1 MTSLLSGVLLAI
13 SFVRFAASPLE
24 PYAAAVHGVVAGY
37 RLSGVEPDG
46 DPLYQAVMK
55 TDLAPSGKLPRL
67 NLIVDAYM
75 EQFKPDTTPILPD
88 FLHRNR
94 PATNLGGFLQG
105 KLLLT
110 DDAGNVI
117 SIGSFVAEAF
127 LDNSN
132 SAIMTL
138 YGSKSGYGAAG
149 QIQGRFNLA
158 KQGQN
163 VAVTGRFTGHLSL
176 SASARRQ
183 VLANAGKRMKPVEKI
198 ISQVSVTPHAMVGR
212 ATAKSQSVPLHTGFS
227 GTQNKS
233 PLRTPAAPSTSGKP
247 VSAVTIAAAAG
258 AILSFLIAALLLW
271 RGRKQSLTT

>member
-1 MTSLLSGVLLAI
+1 MMSLLSAALLGL
-13 SFVRFAASPLE
+13 SFASFAASPLP
-24 PYAAAVHGVVAGY
+24 PYATAVHGVVAGY
-37 RLSGVEPDG
+37 RLAGVEPDG
-46 DPLYQAVMK
+46 DPLYQAVLK
-55 TDLAPSGKLPRL
+55 TALAPSSRLPRL

-94 PATNLGGFLQG
+94 QATNLGGFLQG

-138 YGSKSGYGAAG
+138 YRTKSGYGAAG
-149 QIQGRFNLA
+149 QIQGRFVLA

-163 VAVTGRFTGHLSL
+163 VAVNGHFTGRLSL
-176 SASARRQ
+176 SESARRQ
-183 VLANAGKRMKPVEKI
+183 VLANLGKHMKPVDKI

-212 ATAKSQSVPLHTGFS
+212 ATAKSRSVPLHTGFS
-227 GTQNKS
+227 GTPNKS
-233 PLRTPAAPSTSGKP
+233 PIRTPARPNTSRTHI
-247 VSAVTIAAAAG
+247 SAVTIAAAVG
-258 AILSFLIAALLLW
+258 AILSFLIAAVLFW
-271 RGRKQSLTT
+271 RGRKQSHAT